1 LRNQHAVENQAI
13 ELLERQVGRLENYP
27 EMRERM
33 RRHMEESREQ
43 ARRLEEILSGLGT
56 SESTLKDTVM
66 ALAGNLMAIGHSTAT
81 DEVVKNTFANF
92 AFEHYE
98 IAAYKS
104 LLTLADAASNSAGKS
119 LLQTS
124 LQEEQ
129 AMADWIEQQ
138 IGPTTLRYLE
148 RSAAGITAGV

>member
-1 LRNQHAVENQAI
+1 
-13 ELLERQVGRLENYP
+13 
-27 EMRERM
+27 M
-33 RRHMEESREQ
+33 S
-43 ARRLEEILSGLGT
+43 
-56 SESTLKDTVM
+56 
-66 ALAGNLMAIGHSTAT
+66 LAGNLMAIGHSTAA

-92 AFEHYE
+92 AFEHFE

-104 LLTLADAASNSAGKS
+104 LLTLAEATSNFAGQS

-129 AMADWIEQQ
+129 AMADWIEGH

-148 RSAAGITAGV
+148 RSVAGVTAGV